1 MVVSQ
6 NVLMRLPGVATRLRR
21 GRLRPVVGFLLLVV
35 ATAAA
40 GLSVGSPASA
50 ADTAVVYV
58 VQGLPGTNVDIQVD
72 GKSVATGAK
81 PTDIVGPLTL
91 ASGQRK
97 LTVRQGNTVLLERM
111 FTIRPNTNS
120 DVVVHRPASPS
131 GKPVITTFANNLA
144 AVPADKAS
152 VTVAHTAAVPPA
164 DIKVNGKVL
173 FANVANGESLHVVVP
188 AATYTVQI
196 VPTGQSGPSILGP
209 AKLPVK
215 GGELTNVYAIG
226 EPKSGTM
233 NVVVH
238 VLALSKTG
246 TGKPGRVNT
255 GTGGQAA
262 ELGLTSL
269 WSN

>member
-1 MVVSQ
+1 MGSQ
-6 NVLMRLPGVATRLRR
+6 KVLARLPGVTAR
-21 GRLRPVVGFLLLVV
+21 GRLRTAIGAALLVV

-50 ADTAVVYV
+50 ADTGVVYV
-58 VQGLPGTNVDIQVD
+58 IQGLPGTNVDVQID
-72 GKSVATGAK
+72 GKAVATGAK

-91 ASGQRK
+91 SSGQRK
-97 LTVRQGNTVLLERM
+97 LTVRQGRSVLLERM
-111 FTIRPNTNS
+111 FTVRPNSNS
-120 DVVVHRPASPS
+120 DVVVHRPASPT

-188 AATYTVQI
+188 AGTYTVQI
-196 VPTGQSGPSILGP
+196 VPTGQNGPSILGP
-209 AKLPVK
+209 APVSVK
-215 GGELTNVYAIG
+215 GGGLTNVYAIG
-226 EPKSGTM
+226 EPKSNTM
-233 NVVVH
+233 NVVIH
-238 VLALSKTG
+238 ELALSKTG

-262 ELGLTSL
+262 ELGLTL
-269 WSN
+269 PWSN